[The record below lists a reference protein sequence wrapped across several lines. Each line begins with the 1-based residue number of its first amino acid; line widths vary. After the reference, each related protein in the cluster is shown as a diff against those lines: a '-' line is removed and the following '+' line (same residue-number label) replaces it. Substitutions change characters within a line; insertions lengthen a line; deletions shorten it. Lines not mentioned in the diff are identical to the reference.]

1 MPYIPQKDGKTI
13 WVEEEEAAQQKFRD
27 SWGSEL
33 PEQTF
38 GGISQAPNEPE
49 KDKAGIFEPVRVVT
63 HGLTAIPGDLYG
75 LGQKMG
81 TWLKQEGR
89 IGEAIGTMGMDD
101 EEKESYRANARYE
114 MKLFRI

>member
-49 KDKAGIFEPVRVVT
+49 KDKAGIFEPV
-63 HGLTAIPGDLYG
+63 
-75 LGQKMG
+75 
-81 TWLKQEGR
+81 
-89 IGEAIGTMGMDD
+89 
-101 EEKESYRANARYE
+101 
-114 MKLFRI
+114 